1 MSPPASQDALRLPQC
16 ASRVSRLVQHQAT
29 ASRARYE
36 ITARSDAK
44 LLTRKQRRKNGRHPR
59 PYLPLQ
65 DRRGWVYEHDD
76 VKEQVI
82 ADGVA
87 DKKLKRDYGKDRGPD
102 RDAPGEEEAES
113 HKENIGD
120 GVDDAV
126 AEVVERDGRLAVA
139 VDDEVGV
146 LEDLP
151 RNLHTEREE

>member
-1 MSPPASQDALRLPQC
+1 MVGTSA
-16 ASRVSRLVQHQAT
+16 H
-29 ASRARYE
+29 
-36 ITARSDAK
+36 
-44 LLTRKQRRKNGRHPR
+44 
-59 PYLPLQ
+59 LPLQ
-65 DRRGWVYEHDD
+65 NRMGGVYEHDD
-76 VKEQVI
+76 IEEQVI

-87 DKKLKRDYGKDRGPD
+87 DKRDYGKDRGPD